1 MSILGVILVRMF
13 PALLRIRTEYV
24 EILRISPFPVRMREK
39 AGKMRTRITSNMDP
53 GNICWS
59 SRHVLKTSS
68 THFQRNNFTS
78 SKASWRRLQDVLEDK
93 KPSRWRHLED
103 ISWRCLEDTMERD
116 KILTGDLTNLNVYLT
131 NLYFTNLYLAIL
143 RRIQNAL
150 IRTQ

>member
-68 THFQRNNFTS
+68 THFQRNNFKSFKTS
-78 SKASWRRLQDVLEDK
+78 WRRLAKTSWRTKNCYPEDIFKTSWRHILNSRRLQDVLEANK
-93 KPSRWRHLED
+93 MFTRD
-103 ISWRCLEDTMERD
+103 IC
-116 KILTGDLTNLNVYLT
+116 I
-131 NLYFTNLYLAIL
+131 
-143 RRIQNAL
+143 
-150 IRTQ
+150 

>member
-68 THFQRNNFTS
+68 THFQRNNFKSFKTS
-78 SKASWRRLQDVLEDK
+78 WRRLAKTSWKTKNCYPEDIFKKSWRHILNSRRLQDVLEANK
-93 KPSRWRHLED
+93 MFTRD
-103 ISWRCLEDTMERD
+103 IC
-116 KILTGDLTNLNVYLT
+116 I
-131 NLYFTNLYLAIL
+131 
-143 RRIQNAL
+143 
-150 IRTQ
+150 